1 VSDINER
8 RPAAAAVGTVEGVE
22 AEGVEAEDLNP
33 FHIAQTQLDQAVRY
47 IPDLE
52 NGFVEFLR
60 RPQRTVVVD
69 FPIETEDGVRNFT
82 GYRVLHNNSRGP
94 GKGGVRFHPNVD
106 ADEVR
111 ALASWMTWKCAVVNV
126 PFGGAKGG
134 VTCNPK
140 ELSQVDL
147 RRITRR
153 FISEISSVIGP
164 DTDIPAPDVNTNAQ
178 TMAWIYD
185 TYQVLHPGQNNL
197 PVVTGKPLD
206 LGGSLGRREATSR
219 GCLDATRR
227 VLECGAIP
235 GLDSLRGA
243 RVAIQG
249 FGNVG
254 GIAAD
259 LFAEEG
265 AIIVAASDSQGG
277 IYAEGGL
284 DLDEVHRHKRDTGTV
299 VGVPDTVSMTGEE
312 TLGVDCDVLIPA
324 ALEAQIRRDNAARV
338 QARVVVEG
346 ANGPT
351 TPEADALLFKRGVV
365 VVPDI
370 LANAGGVTVSYFEWI
385 QNKQNAQWEEDEVNR
400 RLRKRMERATDAVL
414 EEQRRINEH
423 LAEISEAATA
433 EAQAGHRA
441 PEIVLEPVD
450 LRTAAYV
457 LAVRRV
463 ARVALQ
469 RGIWP

>member
-1 VSDINER
+1 MSASER
-8 RPAAAAVGTVEGVE
+8 VPTSEE
-22 AEGVEAEDLNP
+22 IEEAEDLNP
-33 FHIAQTQLDQAVRY
+33 FHVAQTQLDQAVRY

-60 RPQRTVVVD
+60 RPQRTVAVD
-69 FPIETEDGVRNFT
+69 FPIETEEGVRNFT

-94 GKGGVRFHPNVD
+94 GKGGVRFHPAVD

-111 ALASWMTWKCAVVNV
+111 ALASWMTWKCALVNV

-140 ELSQVDL
+140 ELSKLDL

-164 DTDIPAPDVNTNAQ
+164 DVDIPAPDVNTNEQ

-227 VLECGAIP
+227 AIELGAVP
-235 GLDSLRGA
+235 GLDTLAGA

-265 AIIVAASDSQGG
+265 AVIVAVSDSQGG
-277 IYAEGGL
+277 IHAKDGL
-284 DLDEVHRHKRDTGTV
+284 DLAEVHAHKRDSGTV
-299 VGVPDTVSMTGEE
+299 VGVPDTVS
-312 TLGVDCDVLIPA
+312 LGDQEILEVECDILIPA
-324 ALEAQIRRDNAARV
+324 ALEAQIRRDNAGRIRARLV
-338 QARVVVEG
+338 SEG

-351 TPEADALLFKRGVV
+351 TPEADRILFERGVV
-365 VVPDI
+365 VLPDI

-385 QNKQNAQWEEDEVNR
+385 QNKQNEQWEEAEVNR
-400 RLRKRMERATDAVL
+400 RLLKVMENATDGVFA
-414 EEQRRINEH
+414 EQARINEH
-423 LAEISEAATA
+423 LTEISEAATA
-433 EAQAGHRA
+433 AQAGRRA
-441 PEIVLEPVD
+441 PQIELGPVD

-463 ARVALQ
+463 ANVALQ

>member
-1 VSDINER
+1 MND
-8 RPAAAAVGTVEGVE
+8 PTEGRTANAPGDD
-22 AEGVEAEDLNP
+22 AEGVEPEDLNP

-69 FPIETEDGVRNFT
+69 FPIETEEGVRNFT
-82 GYRVLHNNSRGP
+82 GYRVLHNSSRGP
-94 GKGGVRFHPNVD
+94 GKGGVRFHPAVD
-106 ADEVR
+106 VDEVR
-111 ALASWMTWKCAVVNV
+111 ALASWMTWKCALVNV

-140 ELSQVDL
+140 ELSEVDL

-164 DTDIPAPDVNTNAQ
+164 DIDIPAPDMNTSEQ

-185 TYQVLHPGQNNL
+185 TYQVLHPSQNNL

-219 GCLDATRR
+219 GCLDSTRR
-227 VLECGAIP
+227 AVERGAVP
-235 GLDSLRGA
+235 GLDTLEGA
-243 RVAIQG
+243 RVAVQG

-254 GIAAD
+254 GIAAS

-265 AIIVAASDSQGG
+265 ATIVAVSDSQGG
-277 IYAEGGL
+277 IYAKDGL
-284 DLDEVHRHKRDTGTV
+284 DLEEVHRHKRETGTV
-299 VGVPDTVSMTGEE
+299 VGVPDTVSLTNEE
-312 TLGVDCDVLIPA
+312 VLEVDCDVLLPA
-324 ALEAQIRRDNAARV
+324 ALEAVINRQNAARV
-338 QARVVVEG
+338 RTRVVVEG

-351 TPEADALLFKRGVV
+351 TPAADRILFERGIVV
-365 VVPDI
+365 LPDI

-385 QNKQNAQWEEDEVNR
+385 QNKQNAQWEEDEVNT
-400 RLRKRMERATDAVL
+400 RLRRTIERATDGV
-414 EEQRRINEH
+414 
-423 LAEISEAATA
+423 LAEQQRIDDHLEQISEAATS
-433 EAQAGHRA
+433 AQAGSRA
-441 PEIVLEPVD
+441 PDIVLGPVD

-463 ARVALQ
+463 ANVALQ